1 MAGGVIREYQM
12 SPPEQIKTQSLLLR
26 RVVLED
32 AQAMFSAYAQDAD
45 VARFMSWRLTGEYE
59 DSLSYV
65 RKAIGWWEN
74 PEVADDFAYAI
85 VLRDCHE
92 FVGCC
97 AIGPHSAA
105 EKYHW
110 GLGYNL
116 AKRFWGRGYGTE
128 AVSAVARMAFSI
140 PEVFRVSAVVDVENV
155 ASARVLEKSGFVREG
170 ILRRYAI
177 HPNCSNEP
185 RDIFM
190 YAMTK

>member
-1 MAGGVIREYQM
+1 M
-12 SPPEQIKTQSLLLR
+12 SPPERINTPSLLLR
-26 RVVLED
+26 RVVLDD

-45 VARFMSWRLTGEYE
+45 VARYMAWRLTGDYE

-65 RKAIGWWEN
+65 KKALDWWEN

-85 VLRDCHE
+85 VLRDSHE

-97 AIGPHSAA
+97 SVGPHSAA
-105 EKYHW
+105 EKFHW
-110 GLGYNL
+110 GIGYTL

-128 AVSAVARMAFSI
+128 AVSAVGRMAISI
-140 PEVFRVSAVVDVENV
+140 PEVLRVSAVVDVENV
-155 ASARVLEKSGFVREG
+155 GSARVLEKSGFVREG